1 MIPKITNAT
10 DRFVLSSWAIFCPFT
25 SLTAPKIKISTKMKK
40 TPGDIII
47 LHKSTK
53 NHDHRLYCSWDMAC
67 DECNCYLSFWVTFCL
82 FTHHPPSHPNS
93 QKNENSKKKKKK
105 KPGDIIILHMCTKT
119 HDHMLY
125 YSWDMVRDRCN
136 CCFSFWAFDFPF
148 TPVTAQKIKISKT
161 WKKCLEIS
169 SFYTCIPKIMIR
181 WCTVPEIWCA
191 TGRRTD
197 GWIEKVTYRG
207 GCHTQK
213 SQMTKDDKVLV
224 IFANQKQKF
233 DVSKTERW
241 FFHSAPFFK

>member
-1 MIPKITNAT
+1 MVAVFMLEKEKIGFILFFSVLNPTCKKFDESLGSKSHTREEGGHTSELFPFGRHNY
-10 DRFVLSSWAIFCPFT
+10 LSSWAIFCPFT
-25 SLTAPKIKISTKMKK
+25 SPTAPKIKISTKMKK

-53 NHDHRLYCSWDMAC
+53 NHDHRLYCSWDTAC

-136 CCFSFWAFDFPF
+136 CCFSFWAFVFPF
-148 TPVTAQKIKISKT
+148 TP
-161 WKKCLEIS
+161 
-169 SFYTCIPKIMIR
+169 
-181 WCTVPEIWCA
+181 
-191 TGRRTD
+191 
-197 GWIEKVTYRG
+197 
-207 GCHTQK
+207 
-213 SQMTKDDKVLV
+213 
-224 IFANQKQKF
+224 
-233 DVSKTERW
+233 
-241 FFHSAPFFK
+241 